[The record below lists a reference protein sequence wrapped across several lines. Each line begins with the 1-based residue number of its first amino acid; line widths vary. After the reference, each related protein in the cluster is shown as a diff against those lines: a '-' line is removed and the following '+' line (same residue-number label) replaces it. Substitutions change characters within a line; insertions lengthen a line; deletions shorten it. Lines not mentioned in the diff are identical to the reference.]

1 MIRRRYYWL
10 LLPFLLIFGT
20 AGCGTYIAH
29 KLVQAPNTFPES
41 LAPKAPVLLGFHQN
55 FLTNFQRHFVA
66 VGPPAAQLCYRV
78 IGPADYQLTISST
91 NWLEQGRSRSEFDF
105 RADLPGRTN
114 RWTATPR
121 GTVVLLHGYG
131 LAQFSMAPWALRLAQ
146 EGWQCVLVDLRGH
159 GRSTGPQIYFGLQEA
174 HDLSQLLDELARR
187 GQIKEPVAAVG
198 ESYGAAMALRWAM
211 ADPRVHTVVA
221 ITPYAGLS
229 NAVMNIRNQYAHWL
243 PKMLVNAGL
252 KKLPS
257 VLGVPASELDT
268 TTVLARHPVTAL
280 FVADTGDKIVPVADV
295 EHLRELAGG
304 DSELIVVP
312 DATHE
317 TVTYYMAD
325 LTSPVLNWLSDK
337 TGKDN

>member
-1 MIRRRYYWL
+1 M
-10 LLPFLLIFGT
+10 LLIFGT

-29 KLVQAPNTFPES
+29 KMVQAPNTFPES

-55 FLTNFQRHFVA
+55 FLTSFPKQFVA

-78 IGPADYQLTISST
+78 VGPADYHLTISST
-91 NWLEQGRSRSEFDF
+91 NWLEQGRQRSEFDF
-105 RADLPGRTN
+105 RADLPGPTN
-114 RWTATPR
+114 RWTAIPR

-131 LAQFSMAPWALRLAQ
+131 LGQFSMAPWALRLAQ

-159 GRSTGPQIYFGLQEA
+159 GRSTGRQIYFGLQEA
-174 HDLSQLLDELARR
+174 HDLSQLLDELAWR
-187 GQIKEPVAAVG
+187 GQLKEPVAAVG
-198 ESYGAAMALRWAM
+198 ESYGAAMALRWEA
-211 ADPRVHTVVA
+211 ADSRIQAVVA
-221 ITPYAGLS
+221 ISPYASLS

-243 PKMLVNAGL
+243 PKFMVNAGL

-257 VLGVPASELDT
+257 ALGVEASELDT

-280 FVADTGDKIVPVADV
+280 FVTDAGDKIVPVADV
-295 EHLRELAGG
+295 EHLRALAAG
-304 DSELIVVP
+304 DSELIVVT

-317 TVTYYMAD
+317 TVTYYMAE

-337 TGKDN
+337 TGKAN

>member
-1 MIRRRYYWL
+1 M
-10 LLPFLLIFGT
+10 IFGA

-41 LAPKAPVLLGFHQN
+41 LAPKAPVLLGFRQN
-55 FLTNFQRHFVA
+55 FLTNFPKQFVA

-78 IGPADYQLTISST
+78 VGPADYHLTISST
-91 NWLEQGRSRSEFDF
+91 NWLEQGRQRSEFDF

-114 RWTATPR
+114 RWTAGPR

-187 GQIKEPVAAVG
+187 GQLKEPVAAVG
-198 ESYGAAMALRWAM
+198 ESYGAAMALRWEA
-211 ADPRVHTVVA
+211 ADQRIQAVVA
-221 ITPYAGLS
+221 ISPYAGLS
-229 NAVMNIRNQYAHWL
+229 NAVMNIRHQYAHWL
-243 PKMLVNAGL
+243 PKFLVNAGL

-257 VLGVPASELDT
+257 VLGVPAGELDT
-268 TTVLARHPVTAL
+268 TTILARHPVTAL
-280 FVADTGDKIVPVADV
+280 FVTDAGDKIVPLADV
-295 EHLRELAGG
+295 EHLRALAVG

-317 TVTYYMAD
+317 TVTYYMAE

-337 TGKDN
+337 TGRFKESEDISITPAGR